1 MTNHLGNV
9 LVTISD
15 KKIAVPSTTNPNL
28 IAYYTADVVT
38 ANDYYPGGMTMPGRK
53 YGTMGRYG
61 FNGKEQD
68 KEVKGEGNQYDYGL
82 RIYDPRLVRFL
93 SVDPLTD
100 EYPWNSTYSY
110 AEGDPINYIDLDGG
124 EKPPTKAQQKEI
136 NAILSYINS
145 EKSLVNTK
153 PKAVNKPYT
162 GPAIKPKIDSKSV
175 MQVASAQTI
184 IAQHNGS
191 TPLEKSH
198 PAIYFKRRQEDAIE
212 GIYETAKMT
221 DLNDAVVLATSITR
235 KNPINIDGTEAD
247 GVDQGFATAGI
258 FIPFVSGSLAKS
270 VLQKGFIKVF
280 KNGAEVLADAFKI
293 GKYGFKGTKAFN
305 EVVNGIRK
313 GGNFVAN
320 SKEEALMFLKEALPD
335 AVDETG
341 KAASKYGYRIDEA
354 ANAATSGSVKNGH
367 QGNHIN
373 FYDKENKITGS
384 ISWE

>member
-1 MTNHLGNV
+1 M
-9 LVTISD
+9 S
-15 KKIAVPSTTNPNL
+15 
-28 IAYYTADVVT
+28 
-38 ANDYYPGGMTMPGRK
+38 MPGRK
-53 YGTMGRYG
+53 YTAGSGYRYG
-61 FNGKEQD
+61 FNGKEND
-68 KEVKGEGNQYDYGL
+68 NEVKGEGNQQDYGM
-82 RIYDPRLVRFL
+82 RIYDPRLGRFL

-110 AEGDPINYIDLDGG
+110 AEGYPINYIDLDGG

-136 NAILSYINS
+136 NNILSFINS

-162 GPAIKPKIDSKSV
+162 GPPIKPKIDSKTV
-175 MQVASAQTI
+175 AKVASAQTI

-191 TPLEKSH
+191 TALEKSH

-212 GIYETAKMT
+212 GIYETAKRT
-221 DLNDAVVLATSITR
+221 DLNDAVVLATSVTR
-235 KNPINIDGTEAD
+235 KTPINIDGTEAD
-247 GVDQGFATAGI
+247 GLDQGFATAGL
-258 FIPFVSGSLAKS
+258 FIPFVSGSLAKT
-270 VLQKGFIKVF
+270 VLEKGFIKVF
-280 KNGAEVLADAFKI
+280 KNGAEVLVDAFKI

-320 SKEEALMFLKEALPD
+320 SKEEAMKFMKEAFPD
-335 AVDETG
+335 ALDESG
-341 KAASKYGYRIDEA
+341 KAASKYGYRVDEA
-354 ANAATSGSVKNGH
+354 AEAATSGTVKNGH

-373 FYDKENKITGS
+373 YYDKENKITGS